1 MSSAAYF
8 GNVRGGEEMFEGG
21 GDARVCYMKE
31 KDFFLAERNAGS
43 GGRGL

>member
-8 GNVRGGEEMFEGG
+8 GNGRGGEEMYEGR

-31 KDFFLAERNAGS
+31 KDFFLAERNVGS
-43 GGRGL
+43 AGRGL